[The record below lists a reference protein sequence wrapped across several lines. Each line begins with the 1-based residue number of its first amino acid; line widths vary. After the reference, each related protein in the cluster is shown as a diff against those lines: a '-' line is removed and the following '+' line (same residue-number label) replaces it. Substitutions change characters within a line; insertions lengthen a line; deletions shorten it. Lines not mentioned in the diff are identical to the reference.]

1 MERGSEDSVHAV
13 RSLRGEESWDRAPK
27 ALWWEVARFPF
38 PERDRNFVIIVMN
51 SNQTGPLL
59 QRELLSLTSKA
70 VHFTNILEKII
81 CDNYRVSA
89 SIHKIQQNTR
99 AMEDILTTLLF
110 SSLKYKYQ
118 SSLLPFF
125 FLSFYFLGPL
135 LLHTEVHR
143 LGVELEP

>member
-1 MERGSEDSVHAV
+1 
-13 RSLRGEESWDRAPK
+13 
-27 ALWWEVARFPF
+27 
-38 PERDRNFVIIVMN
+38 MN

-125 FLSFYFLGPL
+125 FLSFYFLGPH